1 MPTLA
6 LALYLSV
13 AEQPGHDPVQ
23 VVRLDTH
30 LLRDLRNRDAGLA
43 AHELQRLVGTCT
55 TAAATTR
62 ATWAAARAAAGG
74 CRRRRGACST
84 RATRATAGPDERGAR
99 RLELRD
105 FVLEFAESVVYFL
118 HGAVDKSSQ
127 MPLPP
132 RDER

>member
-62 ATWAAARAAAGG
+62 AT
-74 CRRRRGACST
+74 
-84 RATRATAGPDERGAR
+84 RATAGPDERGAR